1 MEAHVPLSKC
11 RTPSADLMMVAA
23 LGSAALRKRENFY
36 RGGHLTQITFVPSS
50 IRKAAG
56 DMFAN
61 RQV

>member
-1 MEAHVPLSKC
+1 
-11 RTPSADLMMVAA
+11 MMVAA